1 MEKVIIFD
9 LDGTLLDTIKDIADN
24 VNLTLERFGYPTLTE
39 KEIMTYIGNGAR
51 NLMRRSVKVELSD
64 NAFEEVFRYY
74 DALYSSSKSEK
85 TCIFDGLDEVLI
97 AFKNKGYKLAILSNK
112 QQAATDNV
120 YEKYLKD
127 YQFDMVVGQRDGV
140 PIKPDPTEVKR
151 ILKTFN
157 VLPENAYFVG
167 DGDADVK
174 VSLNAGINGISVL
187 WGYREKRQLES
198 VGAKVFAKTPSDL
211 LDLIS

>member
-1 MEKVIIFD
+1 
-9 LDGTLLDTIKDIADN
+9 
-24 VNLTLERFGYPTLTE
+24 
-39 KEIMTYIGNGAR
+39 
-51 NLMRRSVKVELSD
+51 
-64 NAFEEVFRYY
+64 
-74 DALYSSSKSEK
+74 
-85 TCIFDGLDEVLI
+85 
-97 AFKNKGYKLAILSNK
+97 
-112 QQAATDNV
+112 
-120 YEKYLKD
+120 
-127 YQFDMVVGQRDGV
+127 MVVGQRDGV

-198 VGAKVFAKTPSDL
+198 VGAKIFAKTPSDL

>member
-51 NLMRRSVKVELSD
+51 NLIRRSVKVELSD

-97 AFKNKGYKLAILSNK
+97 ALKNKGYKLAILSNK

>member
-51 NLMRRSVKVELSD
+51 NLMRRSVKVELSH
-64 NAFEEVFRYY
+64 NAFEEVFKYY

-85 TCIFDGLDEVLI
+85 TCIFDGLHEVLI
-97 AFKNKGYKLAILSNK
+97 VLKNKGYKLAILSNK
-112 QQAATDNV
+112 QQTATDNV

-127 YQFDMVVGQRDGV
+127 FAFDMVVGQRDGV
-140 PIKPDPTEVKR
+140 PIKPDPTEVNR

-167 DGDADVK
+167 DGDADAMTAI
-174 VSLNAGINGISVL
+174 NAGINGISVL
-187 WGYREKRQLES
+187 WGYRERAQLES
-198 VGAKVFAKTPSDL
+198 VGAKVFAKTPRDL